1 MQLEREAF
9 GERAREHPSRL
20 EALHAHEHALDA
32 FDGGAEPVGDLG
44 DRAVEVSG
52 LVQAVDQR
60 CADNALGRISE
71 EDRGLTL
78 KMVAQA
84 EGLGD
89 IGFEVGGFAGVRADA
104 EARPGVGAQAV
115 GWGGL
120 ERRRSAVRVE
130 GVVDLGAEIGGEAPG
145 VRLERLAR
153 PVAGL
158 GWRIRD
164 ARAVLRLGVWILALL
179 RTLEQRIARQFV
191 LDELGQLEVGH
202 LQQLDRLQQLRRQ
215 NHSLT
220 LPHRQFGRERHT
232 YRKPF
237 TAHPHKPAIDAAARF
252 LL

>member
-1 MQLEREAF
+1 MR
-9 GERAREHPSRL
+9 
-20 EALHAHEHALDA
+20 
-32 FDGGAEPVGDLG
+32 
-44 DRAVEVSG
+44 
-52 LVQAVDQR
+52 
-60 CADNALGRISE
+60 SE
-71 EDRGLTL
+71 
-78 KMVAQA
+78 
-84 EGLGD
+84 
-89 IGFEVGGFAGVRADA
+89 F
-104 EARPGVGAQAV
+104 
-115 GWGGL
+115 
-120 ERRRSAVRVE
+120 E

-164 ARAVLRLGVWILALL
+164 ARAVLRLGVWVLALL